1 MPRKKRASKDDV
13 NSEAWLATY
22 ADTITLVLTFFVL
35 LYSISSTDAAKLK
48 GISEAMQGQLTGE
61 GVMGA
66 GTSNKT
72 GDKDPSIIDDLPN
85 QEITEELRE
94 KEEIKKE
101 IITTIDKGNLEKLV
115 TIREDERGIILG
127 LNENIFFDLGSGELK
142 SDSKPVLQELAG
154 ILTKIP
160 SHIVI
165 EGHTDNIPIKSS
177 KYGSNWELST
187 QRAVSVVRYF
197 VEQKGMSP
205 TQFSATGYGEYKP
218 LVDNNTSENRAK
230 NRRVDIIITTE

>member
-1 MPRKKRASKDDV
+1 MPRKKKASKEDV
-13 NSEAWLATY
+13 NTESWLATY

-35 LYSISSTDAAKLK
+35 LYSISSTDAKKLES
-48 GISEAMQGQLTGE
+48 ISNAMQGQLTGE
-61 GVMGA
+61 GVMGG
-66 GTSNKT
+66 GTGNT
-72 GDKDPSIIDDLPN
+72 PSIIDDIQKQN
-85 QEITEELRE
+85 ETTEEAR
-94 KEEIKKE
+94 KREEIKQE
-101 IITTIDKGNLEKLV
+101 IINTIDENKLEKSV

-142 SDSKPVLQELAG
+142 SDSMPVLQDLSD
-154 ILTKIP
+154 ILHRVS

-187 QRAVSVVRYF
+187 QRAVSVVRFF

-218 LVDNNTSENRAK
+218 LVDNTTPENRAK
-230 NRRVDIIITTE
+230 NRRVDIVITTE

>member
-1 MPRKKRASKDDV
+1 MPRKKRASKEDS

-22 ADTITLVLTFFVL
+22 ADTITLLLTFFVL

-48 GISEAMQGQLTGE
+48 GIANAMQGQLTGE
-61 GVMGA
+61 GVMGG

-72 GDKDPSIIDDLPN
+72 GDKDPSIIEDIPN
-85 QEITEELRE
+85 QDKTT
-94 KEEIKKE
+94 EEIKKE
-101 IITTIDKGNLEKLV
+101 IIATIDEGNLEKSL

-142 SDSKPVLQELAG
+142 SDSRPVLQELAG

-187 QRAVSVVRYF
+187 QRAVSVVRFF

-218 LVDNNTSENRAK
+218 LVDNNTPENRAK
-230 NRRVDIIITTE
+230 NRRVDIVITTE